1 MLVEAQAPAELRL
14 VSVFGSI
21 PPTSTHHPCTSR
33 HLLTRLSILSIGEF
47 HGMELMSA
55 GRILIQYPDDFAS
68 HKPRGRGGKRHA
80 LNFCP
85 NFLFARS
92 KEREREIRKGVR
104 EVAEIED
111 VDTLHNR
118 LRYDILIHMCVFSVY
133 HSNTCRIAASWAE
146 KERI

>member
-1 MLVEAQAPAELRL
+1 MLD
-14 VSVFGSI
+14 S
-21 PPTSTHHPCTSR
+21 
-33 HLLTRLSILSIGEF
+33 
-47 HGMELMSA
+47 
-55 GRILIQYPDDFAS
+55 
-68 HKPRGRGGKRHA
+68 RGRGRKRHA

-85 NFLFARS
+85 NFLFAGS

-133 HSNTCRIAASWAE
+133 HSNTCRIAASCRKRSAFDIE
-146 KERI
+146 LMKLQILNDHPGRKMIQFLGRGPSQR